1 MDSEQLSCRPADTQ
15 TDTQADERRADRE
28 ADRQVKD
35 KTKHNNNNTQQ
46 QQKTTP
52 RQTQRELTTSVN
64 EIDLGQLAVG
74 DGGLEVERGQQ
85 VGGVLQR
92 VAPGV
97 EALVLTHPG
106 EHLLQRQLRA
116 DAHHRLLSARQVDG
130 EAVGDLQHGTGRE
143 VSGRARL
150 KAKDWRGGARQGQTR
165 KDNPTNQHRH
175 SMTGQPDKTGQ
186 EQHNRTNQQIRI
198 GTA

>member
-1 MDSEQLSCRPADTQ
+1 M
-15 TDTQADERRADRE
+15 
-28 ADRQVKD
+28 
-35 KTKHNNNNTQQ
+35 
-46 QQKTTP
+46 
-52 RQTQRELTTSVN
+52 N
-64 EIDLGQLAVG
+64 EVDLGQLAVG
-74 DGGLEVERGQQ
+74 DGGLEVERGQR

-97 EALVLTHPG
+97 QALVLTHPG

-150 KAKDWRGGARQGQTR
+150 KARDWRGGARQGQTR
-165 KDNPTNQHRH
+165 KDNPTNQDTN
-175 SMTGQPDKTGQ
+175 SMTGQPNKSGQ
-186 EQHNRTNQQIRI
+186 EQHDRTTRHNRT